1 MPKDK
6 LKVVIFTE
14 QDYAFLFPAWKKF
27 LDSEENY
34 HVVGIFVFPNLLGKH
49 KGLKVPLYYL
59 KTFGIFTVLKLI
71 WITTVATFKRYFT
84 DGPHSYKDLAHRHSA
99 AFEKHSNPNK
109 QQVIN
114 RIKELDADIILSTCG
129 YIFKKKI
136 LDAPKIGVIN
146 KHAGPLPSYR
156 GLMPVFW
163 TLLEGKQKVGV
174 TIHFMDK
181 EIDKG
186 TMILQHIY
194 KQNFETVADAYTQV
208 YKDFPKMMWDALDL
222 VQTKGPY
229 PKYPNREQSYFSLPT
244 RNDNKWL
251 KKQGKRFI

>member
-194 KQNFETVADAYTQV
+194 TSLQRFPQNDVGCSGSCTDKRTLS
-208 YKDFPKMMWDALDL
+208 KIPKSRTILL
-222 VQTKGPY
+222 LT
-229 PKYPNREQSYFSLPT
+229 PNPQRQQMAQKT
-244 RNDNKWL
+244 RKTL
-251 KKQGKRFI
+251 YLG

>member
-1 MPKDK
+1 MQK
-6 LKVVIFTE
+6 LKIAIFTE
-14 QDYAFLFPAWKKF
+14 QDYVFLFPAWKKF
-27 LDSEENY
+27 LESEENY
-34 HVVGIFVFPNLLGKH
+34 EVVGIFVFPGVLGKH
-49 KGLKVPLYYL
+49 KGFKIPLYYL
-59 KTFGIFTVLKLI
+59 RAFGIITVLKLI
-71 WITTVATFKRYFT
+71 ILTTVATFHRYFT
-84 DGPHSYKDLAHRHSA
+84 GGPHSYKDLAHAHSA

-114 RIKELDADIILSTCG
+114 RIKEMDVDIILSTCG
-129 YIFKKKI
+129 FIFKKQI

-163 TLLEGKQKVGV
+163 TLLEGQEKVGV

-186 TMILQHIY
+186 IMIMQHM
-194 KQNFETVADAYTQV
+194 YTQDFDTIEQAYEKV
-208 YKDFPKMMWDALDL
+208 YEDFPKMMWDALDI
-222 VQTKGPY
+222 VQSKGPY
-229 PKYPNREQSYFSLPT
+229 PKYPDRPASYFSLPT
-244 RNDNKWL
+244 RNDYKWL